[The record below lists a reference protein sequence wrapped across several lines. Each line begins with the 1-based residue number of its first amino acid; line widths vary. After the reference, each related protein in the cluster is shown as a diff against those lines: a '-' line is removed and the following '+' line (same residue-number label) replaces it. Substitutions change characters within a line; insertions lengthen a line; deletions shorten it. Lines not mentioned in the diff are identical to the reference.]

1 MPLRLSSLL
10 GALFALAGMIGI
22 IIVILETV
30 IKGVTV
36 SGWASVLSS
45 ILLFGGIQC
54 LLLGLVGEYLGRI
67 YLTVSGKPQSSIR
80 SVDDF
85 RKKK

>member
-1 MPLRLSSLL
+1 MPLRLSSIL
-10 GALFALAGMIGI
+10 GTVFAFAGLVGLVF
-22 IIVILETV
+22 VILETL

-67 YLTVSGKPQSSIR
+67 YLTVSGKPQSTIR
-80 SVDDF
+80 SID
-85 RKKK
+85 KYKN